1 MYFTTF
7 LLKNLLRRKVRSLL
21 TAAGVAVAVGTT
33 VALLGIS
40 KGFENSTLQSF
51 EMRGVD
57 IVVIEKDVLDQLN
70 SNIDQK
76 FVQRVQQMPEVAKVG
91 PALVNLEAID
101 IKGNMSPV
109 FVEGWEPGGYLFEH
123 LEIKSGRRL
132 VQDDARVCL
141 LGEAMAQKTEK
152 KPGDTIEIT
161 GEPFEVV
168 GVFESGNFHENNAIL
183 VPLAAYQE
191 VQVRPGSI
199 TGFSV
204 VVNKP
209 PGTDIER
216 VINTVIDKIN
226 NLKGEDGRSARLSAR
241 TFADYAAQAMHLK
254 MAEAMALMTSTI
266 AVIVGTIGMLNTM
279 IMSVMERVREI
290 ATLRAIGWR
299 KSRVMRMIVGE
310 SLMLSLVGAVLGV
323 AAAFLITQC
332 LTLLPQ
338 VSGLVQPEIA
348 ASVIFIGFL
357 MALLVGLVGGT
368 YPAWRATR
376 MQPSEGL
383 RHE

>member
-33 VALLGIS
+33 VALLGIA

-70 SNIDQK
+70 SNINEK
-76 FVQRVQQMPEVAKVG
+76 WVEKVKQMPEVAEVG

-101 IKGNMSPV
+101 IQGNLTPV
-109 FVEGWEPGGYLFEH
+109 FVEGWQPGGYLFEH
-123 LEIKSGRRL
+123 LEILAGRKL
-132 VQDDARVCL
+132 VEGDGRVCL
-141 LGEAMAQKTEK
+141 LGELLAKKAGK

-168 GVFESGNFHENNAIL
+168 GVFESGNFHENGAVL
-183 VPLAAYQE
+183 VPLKAYQQ
-191 VQVRPGSI
+191 VQARPNSI

-204 VVNKP
+204 VVKKP
-209 PGTDIER
+209 PGTPIEQIIQKT
-216 VINTVIDKIN
+216 INKIN
-226 NLKGEDGRSARLSAR
+226 NLKDEEGHSARLSAR
-241 TFADYAAQAMHLK
+241 TFGDYAAQSMHLK
-254 MAEAMALMTSTI
+254 MADAMALMTSAI

-310 SLMLSLVGAVLGV
+310 SLLLSLAGAVLGV
-323 AAAFLITQC
+323 VGAFIITKW
-332 LTLLPQ
+332 LTMLPQ
-338 VSGLVQPEIA
+338 VSGLVQPDIA
-348 ASVIFIGFL
+348 VSVVFIGFL

-383 RHE
+383 RYE